1 MFSKLFSAALV
12 LGLTLQVSAHAI
24 INPALGVT
32 GTARRNDVKRPS
44 TASPC
49 GNGVNVAQQLAASTA
64 VTMNGNTFTTT
75 VTNFNGYAA
84 ISMMHL

>member
-32 GTARRNDVKRPS
+32 GTARRNDAKRPS

-75 VTNFNGYAA
+75 VTNFNGYVA
-84 ISMMHL
+84 ISRMHL